1 MTFALDGITLA
12 QAQANLDAWVACSQ
26 RVAANQAYS
35 MQVDGSER
43 TFTRANAEYID
54 KMIDYWQGKVRAITA
69 AEANNGRRRGIR
81 VTRGLP
87 SW

>member
-1 MTFALDGITLA
+1 MAALDGITLE
-12 QAQANLDAWVACSQ
+12 QAQANLDAWVKCSLK
-26 RVAANQAYS
+26 VAANQSYT
-35 MQVDGSER
+35 MQIDGSER
-43 TFTRANAEYID
+43 VFTRANAEHID

-69 AEANNGRRRGIR
+69 AAANGGQRRGIR